1 MEYRLEIGIV
11 DSGVLSDNFI
21 EFYYSELQISGRV
34 FDSSIGYTILISK
47 RPISSYIKI
56 NYSLQSWIQCNMR
69 IKYRQHYIRFPTIFH
84 RLNTNKEKQFG
95 VFFDRIIVFL

>member
-1 MEYRLEIGIV
+1 MEYRLEFGII

-56 NYSLQSWIQCNMR
+56 NYSSAICVLNIGNTISDFPPYFTDLTL
-69 IKYRQHYIRFPTIFH
+69 IKK
-84 RLNTNKEKQFG
+84 NNSG
-95 VFFDRIIVFL
+95 FFLTG

>member
-34 FDSSIGYTILISK
+34 FDSSIGYTILID
-47 RPISSYIKI
+47 
-56 NYSLQSWIQCNMR
+56 
-69 IKYRQHYIRFPTIFH
+69 H
-84 RLNTNKEKQFG
+84 
-95 VFFDRIIVFL
+95 IILVQAAFENA

>member
-1 MEYRLEIGIV
+1 MEFGIV

-47 RPISSYIKI
+47 RPISS
-56 NYSLQSWIQCNMR
+56 LQ
-69 IKYRQHYIRFPTIFH
+69 FTIM
-84 RLNTNKEKQFG
+84 NSVQYAY
-95 VFFDRIIVFL
+95 

>member
-1 MEYRLEIGIV
+1 MDNESLLMLNEKTYPEKLSNRSFGFTVYYIKIFIKFALVIFMEYRLEIGIV

-47 RPISSYIKI
+47 RPISSYVKI
-56 NYSLQSWIQCNMR
+56 NYSLQS
-69 IKYRQHYIRFPTIFH
+69 
-84 RLNTNKEKQFG
+84 
-95 VFFDRIIVFL
+95 

>member
-34 FDSSIGYTILISK
+34 FDSSIGYTILIDRNLLK
-47 RPISSYIKI
+47 PIE
-56 NYSLQSWIQCNMR
+56 
-69 IKYRQHYIRFPTIFH
+69 HT
-84 RLNTNKEKQFG
+84 
-95 VFFDRIIVFL
+95 FFRE

>member
-1 MEYRLEIGIV
+1 MEFGIV

-34 FDSSIGYTILISK
+34 FDSSIGCTILISK

-56 NYSLQSWIQCNMR
+56 NYSLQS
-69 IKYRQHYIRFPTIFH
+69 
-84 RLNTNKEKQFG
+84 
-95 VFFDRIIVFL
+95 

>member
-1 MEYRLEIGIV
+1 MEFGIV

-56 NYSLQSWIQCNMR
+56 TTVYNHEFSAICVLNIGNIISDFPPYFTDLTL
-69 IKYRQHYIRFPTIFH
+69 IKK
-84 RLNTNKEKQFG
+84 NNSG
-95 VFFDRIIVFL
+95 FFLTG

>member
-1 MEYRLEIGIV
+1 MEYRLEFGFV

-56 NYSLQSWIQCNMR
+56 NYSLQS
-69 IKYRQHYIRFPTIFH
+69 
-84 RLNTNKEKQFG
+84 
-95 VFFDRIIVFL
+95 